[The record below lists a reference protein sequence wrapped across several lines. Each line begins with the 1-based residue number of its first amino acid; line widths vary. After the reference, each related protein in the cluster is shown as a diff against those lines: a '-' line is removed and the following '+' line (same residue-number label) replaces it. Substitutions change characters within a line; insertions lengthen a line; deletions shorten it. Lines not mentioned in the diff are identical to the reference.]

1 MKRIMLLASIIIL
14 LGLVACAK
22 NTGINQ
28 GVPHELMPAPQ
39 QETVPAKEETPQ
51 YLFENTFC
59 AEKQIHSDSG
69 EMIGYYTYEFPQM
82 RIGNED
88 RLPEAVRATALRSAE
103 IFNARMS
110 EILEEAVLYGD
121 EMLLDQ
127 KLLVEEEYAPFVACD
142 EVTSGV
148 YQSGRIVTVAS
159 RCYYY
164 GGGAHPYSYT
174 LTYTFDLSAQQFIDP
189 AQIGDDPEGFRTTA
203 AELLIAQA
211 ESLGEDYTEGYWPD
225 YRDIISRW
233 NETAVI
239 FDENGMTVLFS
250 AYELGP
256 YAMGPVEL
264 TLTYEA
270 LADAIGEGGLVHLGV
285 LP

>member
-39 QETVPAKEETPQ
+39 QETVPAKEEPPQ
-51 YLFENTFC
+51 YLFDNTLC

-69 EMIGYYTYEFPQM
+69 EMVGYYTYVLPQM
-82 RIGNED
+82 SIGNEEC
-88 RLPEAVRATALRSAE
+88 LTEETRATALHNTE
-103 IFNARMS
+103 IFNARMK
-110 EILEEAVLYGD
+110 EILEEAVRYGD

-142 EVTSGV
+142 EVTSSV
-148 YQSGRIVTVAS
+148 YQSGQIVTVAS
-159 RCYYY
+159 QCYYY

-174 LTYTFDLSAQQFIDP
+174 VTYTFDLSAQQFIDP
-189 AQIGDDPEGFRTTA
+189 AQIGDDPEEFRTA
-203 AELLIAQA
+203 AAQLLIAQA

-239 FDENGMTVLFS
+239 FDENGMTVIFS

-264 TLTYEA
+264 TLTYEE
-270 LADAIGEGGLVHLGV
+270 LADVIGEGGLAHLDV
-285 LP
+285 LQ